1 MVTTAPPHTMRLIAI
16 ASLCALIAC
25 ETGDSVDDTPTA
37 EVTRGPLRFEGT
49 YYGELVAAK
58 RVDLHV
64 PSLVDTYQLTVDSVL
79 PDGAEVKQGD
89 VVLTFVRESIELD
102 LRDDLERLEI
112 ARAER
117 MKVAQQLDKE
127 RIDLALQ
134 VQREELALERAQLQV
149 VEGVNLI
156 SKLELEKAQLDVDK
170 ARLELELAQKALRT
184 FEQKRAAALK
194 VEDIKVEAAERKVNN
209 KQQGLEQVELRAP
222 VDGVLYAP
230 YTRINWQRTKVAPGV
245 VARGG
250 DKVLEIPDLSRY
262 HAHLHLRQRDAALI
276 SEGDE
281 ATIAPLILP
290 DQPISGKVIKK
301 DAFATTRNER
311 LGTET
316 SAGNLKEVLITVEL
330 DEAPPQ
336 LRPGNSARVVLRS
349 TLAEEATLLP
359 IGAATR
365 RDDNTWAVRMSDGT
379 ERPVTLGRTN
389 LSHVEVL
396 DGLKPGERVR
406 SSAADAETN
415 TPAP

>member
-1 MVTTAPPHTMRLIAI
+1 MEWLPDNWDPVWTLETPVLELMARGAVIYLGIM
-16 ASLCALIAC
+16 ALLRIMPRR
-25 ETGDSVDDTPTA
+25 TG
-37 EVTRGPLRFEGT
+37 
-49 YYGELVAAK
+49 GELTTTDLIVILLLAESATHAFAIYTSAA
-58 RVDLHV
+58 D
-64 PSLVDTYQLTVDSVL
+64 
-79 PDGAEVKQGD
+79 
-89 VVLTFVRESIELD
+89 
-102 LRDDLERLEI
+102 
-112 ARAER
+112 
-117 MKVAQQLDKE
+117 
-127 RIDLALQ
+127 ALLLMATL
-134 VQREELALERAQLQV
+134 LALERAQLQV

-194 VEDIKVEAAERKVNN
+194 VEDIKVEAAQRKVTN
-209 KQQGLEQVELRAP
+209 KQEGLELVELRAP

-230 YTRINWQRTKVAPGV
+230 YTRINWQRTKVMPGV

-276 SEGDE
+276 SEGDA
-281 ATIAPLILP
+281 ATISPLILP

-349 TLAEEATLLP
+349 TLAEDATLLP
-359 IGAATR
+359 IGAAKR
-365 RDDNTWAVRMSDGT
+365 RDDNTWAVRMSDGS

-396 DGLKPGERVR
+396 DGLKPGERVML
-406 SSAADAETN
+406 SAADA
-415 TPAP
+415 PAQ